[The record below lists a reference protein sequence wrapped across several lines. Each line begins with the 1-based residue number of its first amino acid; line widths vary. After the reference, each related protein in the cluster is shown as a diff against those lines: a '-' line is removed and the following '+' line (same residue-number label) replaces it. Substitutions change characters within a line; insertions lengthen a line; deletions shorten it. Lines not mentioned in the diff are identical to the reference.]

1 MFYLNADDFTP
12 ELRELD
18 RMASR
23 PESLQPAHLNDFSP
37 EEWAVV
43 LMARDAC
50 LSAGDIVHAPGS
62 PPLVAHLRQVSAFD
76 VRNPT
81 STPRHRSSLL

>member
-1 MFYLNADDFTP
+1 MVFYLNADEFTP

-18 RMASR
+18 RMASK
-23 PESLQPAHLNDFSP
+23 PERLQPAHLNDFSP

-50 LSAGDIVHAPGS
+50 LRA
-62 PPLVAHLRQVSAFD
+62 
-76 VRNPT
+76 
-81 STPRHRSSLL
+81 

>member
-23 PESLQPAHLNDFSP
+23 PERLQPAHLNDFSP

-50 LSAGDIVHAPGS
+50 LSAGDIVHETGS
-62 PPLVAHLRQVSAFD
+62 SPLAADLRQVSAFD

-81 STPRHRSSLL
+81 PTPRRRSSRP